1 MSGYCNQGFSQLAQ
15 MGWAN

>member
-15 MGWAN
+15 MGLAN